1 MKKILV
7 VLVAITVLF
16 SMSAPSAF
24 AAKRVIPFW
33 QHGSGMYTFISIVT
47 GDGTAGNGMDNGA
60 FASTGATVTVTLT
73 ATDTGGGYT
82 VLPTSGTPATTAGA
96 TFAVATF
103 TATKGQ
109 QMLIDTWQI
118 GTSLTTNVWATTGGR
133 YATSSSGFGYGT
145 ISTTGSSTGNDFAAW
160 ACVYN
165 GAVGSQSGFT
175 VTLANF

>member
-1 MKKILV
+1 MKKILA

-16 SMSAPSAF
+16 SMTAPSAF
-24 AAKRVIPFW
+24 ANKVSIPFW
-33 QHGSGMYTFISIVT
+33 QHGGGMYTFVSIVA
-47 GDGTAGNGMDNGA
+47 GDGTAGNGIDNGN
-60 FASTGATVTVTLT
+60 FAATGATVTVTLT
-73 ATDTGGGYT
+73 ATDANGGYT

-103 TATKGQ
+103 TATRGQ

-118 GTSLTTNVWATTGGR
+118 GTSLSTNVWSTAGGR

-145 ISTTGSSTGNDFAAW
+145 VNTGGSGTTNFRGW

-165 GAVGSQSGFT
+165 GSVGSQSGFT
-175 VTLANF
+175 VDLGTF

>member
-1 MKKILV
+1 MKKILA

-16 SMSAPSAF
+16 SMTAPSAF
-24 AAKRVIPFW
+24 AAKKIIPFW
-33 QHGSGMYTFISIVT
+33 QHGGGMYTFISIV
-47 GDGTAGNGMDNGA
+47 GNGIPQGNGTDYT
-60 FASTGATVTVTLT
+60 STSKTITVTLT
-73 ATDTGGGYT
+73 ATDDNGGYT

-103 TATKGQ
+103 TAEGAGQ

-118 GTSLTTNVWATTGGR
+118 GTSLSTNVWSTAGGR
-133 YATSSSGFGYGT
+133 YATSSSGFGYGLVN
-145 ISTTGSSTGNDFAAW
+145 TGTSAADNFAGW

-175 VTLANF
+175 MDLGEF